1 MSVHGGLPERRPGN
15 ALAYRRARPR
25 RDDRRANGPE
35 DHSADRRSGD
45 PRDYERQTGPSCLD
59 NGEGTEVHDITSR
72 ADDLPVTRS
81 NALIPSPLSFLAPI
95 ASQAAAVT
103 AVLYYFGWAYSRAFF
118 GYFGLDVNMLSYS
131 TQDYLLRSLNGAF
144 YPATVT
150 LFVIVVLISVQQLP
164 EWHAIRSRRPRRT
177 LRRWVVLIGT
187 VGAALLAVALLSM
200 LLSFDFGG
208 ARITLPLLLIAGA
221 ILVAYAG
228 LLRRKYPVLLRARRR
243 VTGNAFQ
250 IQLTGLIAL
259 IALGYLWA
267 VGAAADHQGHG
278 DAQRAEAAHFVDR
291 SSVLIF
297 STERLAIEG
306 AGATVGEITAPGE
319 KYRYVYSGLWL
330 LAATPDRYFLI
341 PQRWSVAQDRVFIV
355 RDSDTMRIDIARNP

>member
-1 MSVHGGLPERRPGN
+1 MTRPN
-15 ALAYRRARPR
+15 IPA
-25 RDDRRANGPE
+25 
-35 DHSADRRSGD
+35 
-45 PRDYERQTGPSCLD
+45 PSLL
-59 NGEGTEVHDITSR
+59 S
-72 ADDLPVTRS
+72 
-81 NALIPSPLSFLAPI
+81 IPAAI

-118 GYFGLDVNMLSYS
+118 GYFGVDVTMLSFS
-131 TQDYLLRSLNGAF
+131 TQDYVLRSLNGAF

-150 LFVIVVLISVQQLP
+150 LFVVIVLMTLRQLP

-177 LRRWVVLIGT
+177 LRRWVALTGI
-187 VGAALLAVALLSM
+187 VGATLLAAVLLAM

-221 ILVAYAG
+221 TLVGYAG
-228 LLRRKYPVLLRARRR
+228 LLRRKYPVLLRSRRR
-243 VTGNAFQ
+243 VPGTTAGFQ
-250 IQLTGLIAL
+250 AQPLVLVAL
-259 IALGYLWA
+259 IALSYLWA

-306 AGATVGEITAPGE
+306 SGATVGEITAPGE

-330 LAATPDRYFLI
+330 LASTPDRYFLI

-355 RDSDTMRIDIARNP
+355 RDSDTIRIDIARNP